1 MICYVTRGIRPLGA
15 PNEQGD
21 EYVVLL
27 EDPSGFRAAGGG
39 AELLLHLHALRLH
52 DCARQS
58 VVFGDEHAH
67 CSAFAPIDIE
77 GRAGADEFALQ
88 SIQIFG
94 RYVELGRLRAGFD
107 VGAEL

>member
-1 MICYVTRGIRPLGA
+1 MLSSWKILQVSAPPAAERNSCSICTHFDARLRPT
-15 PNEQGD
+15 
-21 EYVVLL
+21 
-27 EDPSGFRAAGGG
+27 
-39 AELLLHLHALRLH
+39 
-52 DCARQS
+52 S